1 MKDIYVDFG
10 SSTSIVGDSRDSKHK
25 GSVEVSSFNH
35 YIHQP
40 KSATSSSAGGHTA
53 ERVEFGDL
61 VFTKDIDQATPPLMA
76 ATCSG
81 TVVKEINIY
90 FYRAYGGN
98 TAAGTQ
104 SRVCYYTLVL
114 KNTIVSS
121 VTTSVGAEGLPIETF
136 TLKPSAMSWKYV
148 EHSLDGSS
156 PKNLVKQWNLQTN
169 TPTLA

>member
-10 SSTSIVGDSRDSKHK
+10 SSTAIKGDSRDSKHP
-25 GSVEVSSFNH
+25 GTVEVSSFNH
-35 YIHQP
+35 IIHQP
-40 KSATSSSAGGHTA
+40 KSATSSSSGGHTA

-61 VFTKDIDQATPPLMA
+61 VFTKDIDLATPPLMA

-81 TVVKEINIY
+81 TLVKDINIY

-114 KNTIVSS
+114 KNTIISS
-121 VTTSVGAEGLPIETF
+121 VTTSIGAEGLPIETF

-148 EHSLDGSS
+148 EHKPDGTSS
-156 PKNLVKQWNLQTN
+156 ANITKQWNLATN
-169 TPTLA
+169 TATLG

>member
-10 SSTSIVGDSRDSKHK
+10 SSTAIKGDSRDSKHV
-25 GSVEVSSFNH
+25 GTVEVSSFSH
-35 YIHQP
+35 IIHQP
-40 KSATSSSAGGHTA
+40 KSATSSSSGGHTA

-61 VFTKDIDQATPPLMA
+61 IFTKDIDLASPPLMA

-81 TVVKEINIY
+81 TVVKDITVY

-121 VTTSVGAEGLPIETF
+121 VTTTIGAEGLPVETF

-148 EHSLDGSS
+148 EHKLDGTSS
-156 PKNLVKQWNLQTN
+156 ANITKQWNLQTN
-169 TPTLA
+169 TATLG